1 MAAALQHLDLD
12 IVWEQWS
19 PPAALIDKDRLK
31 GVPQHGIG
39 RPCKVGK
46 EQIIGLLTALELF
59 VAEGDA
65 ARHQR
70 WRAMME
76 TLANGLQGVPGARS
90 VLHGIDSRTRCRSV
104 ASDARSGAAAL
115 SALDLVIALQN
126 GSPPIQADPLLCD
139 RGIVAFNPM
148 CLQPGEAE
156 IVAAAVRRLL
166 LS

>member
-1 MAAALQHLDLD
+1 M
-12 IVWEQWS
+12 
-19 PPAALIDKDRLK
+19 
-31 GVPQHGIG
+31 PQHGIG

-70 WRAMME
+70 WRSMME
-76 TLANGLQGVPGARS
+76 ALANGLQGVPGEVA
-90 VLHGIDSRTRCRSV
+90 LHGIGSADEVPAVTLTLGRS
-104 ASDARSGAAAL
+104 SSL

-156 IVAAAVRRLL
+156 IVAAGVRRLL

>member
-12 IVWEQWS
+12 IFWEQWS
-19 PPAALIDKDRLK
+19 PPPTLIDKSRLK

-65 ARHQR
+65 VRHRR
-70 WRAMME
+70 WRGMME
-76 TLANGLQGVPGARS
+76 TLANGLQGVPGEVA
-90 VLHGIDSRTRCRSV
+90 LHGIESAEEVPVVTLTLARGSR
-104 ASDARSGAAAL
+104 L

-126 GSPPIQADPLLCD
+126 GSPSIQIDPLLCEQ
-139 RGIVAFNPM
+139 GTVTFNPM
-148 CLQPGEAE
+148 CLQSGEAE
-156 IVAAAVRRLL
+156 IVAASVRQLL
-166 LS
+166 IS